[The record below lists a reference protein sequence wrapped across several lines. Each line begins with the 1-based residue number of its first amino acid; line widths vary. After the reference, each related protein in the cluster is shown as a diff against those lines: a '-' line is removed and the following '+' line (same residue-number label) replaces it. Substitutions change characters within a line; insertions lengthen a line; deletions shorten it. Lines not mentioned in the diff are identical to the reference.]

1 MIPCNEFVQWVRQR
15 FSGAHPGNVNAFLE
29 AVCKVDAVE
38 FCESP
43 ADNAEL
49 MFISIGDR
57 EWVRTVPGGCQDTV
71 VVGCTVLIGE
81 VLMQE
86 ENWGV

>member
-1 MIPCNEFVQWVRQR
+1 MMPCNEFVQRVRRR
-15 FSGAHPGNVNAFLE
+15 FAGAHPGNVNAFLE
-29 AVCKVDAVE
+29 AVCRVDAVE

-43 ADNAEL
+43 ANNAES

-57 EWVRTVPGGCQDTV
+57 EWVHTVPRGCRDTV

-81 VLMQE
+81 VL
-86 ENWGV
+86 NAATGVS

>member
-1 MIPCNEFVQWVRQR
+1 MMPSNEFVQWVKRR

-29 AVCKVDAVE
+29 AVCRVDAVE
-38 FCESP
+38 FYESP

-57 EWVRTVPGGCQDTV
+57 GWVRTVPGGCPDTV
-71 VVGCTVLIGE
+71 AVGCTALIGG
-81 VLMQE
+81 VL
-86 ENWGV
+86 NGNA